1 MSKQG
6 RTLTLLLA
14 YAMSGPVPVRSEEM
28 VISCCLV
35 LLDVLWVKWVG
46 NDRGRQLVPNW
57 DDGVGKGS
65 AHIVPGIGRKN
76 IL

>member
-1 MSKQG
+1 MS
-6 RTLTLLLA
+6 
-14 YAMSGPVPVRSEEM
+14 VRSEEM
-28 VISCCLV
+28 VISCCLE

-46 NDRGRQLVPNW
+46 NKRGRQLVPNW